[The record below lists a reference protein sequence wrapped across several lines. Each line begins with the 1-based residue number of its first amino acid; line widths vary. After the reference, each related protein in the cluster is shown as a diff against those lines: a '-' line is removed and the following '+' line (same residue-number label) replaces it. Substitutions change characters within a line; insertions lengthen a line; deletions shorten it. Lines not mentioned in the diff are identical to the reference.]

1 MAGYMASSP
10 GTTKLCF
17 NQLPSSIFF
26 LSTTPDPALQEQY
39 FSLRGSSPDTPSA
52 LFPTDCLTCGLSRST
67 YIYPLRWV
75 LKTKAGKVRFPA
87 VPVFSPDTF
96 SFWERFRIYRRVRKV
111 SLSETQTHKLSET
124 KTEKRIALLAS
135 KISHYLTS
143 REVNIW
149 LLRNCGT
156 DWDMIISAKFNKF

>member
-124 KTEKRIALLAS
+124 KTEKRIATHPTMTEGLHGNEHILKVQIGKTGNNCKQTA
-135 KISHYLTS
+135 KIGD
-143 REVNIW
+143 I
-149 LLRNCGT
+149 
-156 DWDMIISAKFNKF
+156 